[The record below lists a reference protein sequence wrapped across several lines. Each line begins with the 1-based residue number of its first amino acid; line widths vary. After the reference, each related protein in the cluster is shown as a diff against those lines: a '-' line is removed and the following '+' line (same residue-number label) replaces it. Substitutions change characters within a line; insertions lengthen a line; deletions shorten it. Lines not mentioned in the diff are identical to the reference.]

1 MKKLFDIIHRINWT
15 QIPPAT
21 YVRYILMIIAVLN
34 VILTRLGWN
43 PIDVS
48 ENELYQLV
56 SDVLGVVILVVN
68 TWFNNSVTQEALD
81 ADTYRKEQ
89 LVSQNTTADN

>member
-1 MKKLFDIIHRINWT
+1 MKKLFAIIHRINWT